1 MTGEIGEVVAAVP
14 EAAAIVF
21 AAAPVALV
29 REKSTMPID
38 IRRKRGRVSR
48 FSG

>member
-1 MTGEIGEVVAAVP
+1 MTGEIGEVVP

-21 AAAPVALV
+21 ATASVALV
-29 REKSTMPID
+29 REKSTMPMN